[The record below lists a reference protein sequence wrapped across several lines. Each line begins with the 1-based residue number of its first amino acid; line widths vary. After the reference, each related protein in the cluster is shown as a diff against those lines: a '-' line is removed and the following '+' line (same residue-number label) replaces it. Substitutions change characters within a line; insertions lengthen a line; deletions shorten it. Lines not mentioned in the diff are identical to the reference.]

1 MIDDL
6 IIDCAISSLAH
17 RINIG
22 AWVHRSMHRWIDIES
37 LSR

>member
-22 AWVHRSMHRWIDIES
+22 TCPLIDASMDRH
-37 LSR
+37 